1 MSNGGRRV
9 YGVMPSRSAW
19 AGPWCTVVCKIWE
32 VKWEFAGGGS
42 RFELMG
48 ARGSCE
54 LREPQCFG
62 GYSGE
67 RKFPESEFYQVQ
79 LRKQTSDETKF
90 KT

>member
-1 MSNGGRRV
+1 V
-9 YGVMPSRSAW
+9 Y
-19 AGPWCTVVCKIWE
+19 CTVVCKIWE

-48 ARGSCE
+48 ARGSRE

-67 RKFPESEFYQVQ
+67 RKFPGGVNFIRFSLASRFG
-79 LRKQTSDETKF
+79 TKLNSRLD
-90 KT
+90 TR